1 MSPDRSRQPVPVVG
15 SRVEDGGKELGL
27 LLERLYRR
35 RFSEGDLRQMREVWR
50 VLVERFFQRRIEPD
64 STVLDI
70 GAGAC
75 LFINHVRARRRIA
88 MDANPDLVTHAAP
101 GVETVV
107 SDDLSLREIADGSV
121 DHVFLSNFL
130 EHLPDYLA
138 VLGLLAGIHRK
149 LRPGGSLMVLQ
160 PNFRLAP
167 RRYFDF
173 VDHRVILTDASLVEA
188 LEVAGFEVR
197 ELRARFLPFTSKS
210 SLPKRA
216 WMVSLYLRLRPAQ
229 WLLGAQTFVRAVK
242 PARP

>member
-1 MSPDRSRQPVPVVG
+1 MEGPLQPVPGVG
-15 SRVEDGGKELGL
+15 SRADSSGRHDLSP

-35 RFSEGDLRQMREVWR
+35 RFSEHDLREMRDVWR
-50 VLVERFFQRRIEPD
+50 VLVEEFFQRRIEPGA
-64 STVLDI
+64 TVLDI

-75 LFINHVRARRRIA
+75 LFINHVRAARRIA
-88 MDANPDLVTHAAP
+88 LDANPDLLKQAAP
-101 GVETVV
+101 GVEAFVTR
-107 SDDLSLREIADGSV
+107 DLSLREVADGSV
-121 DHVFLSNFL
+121 DHAFLSNFL

-138 VLGLLAGIHRK
+138 VLELLAGIHRK

-167 RRYFDF
+167 GRYFDF

-197 ELRARFLPFTSKS
+197 ERRARFLPFTSKS
-210 SLPKRA
+210 RLPKRA

-229 WLLGAQTFVRAVK
+229 WLLGGQSFVRAVK
-242 PARP
+242 PAGS